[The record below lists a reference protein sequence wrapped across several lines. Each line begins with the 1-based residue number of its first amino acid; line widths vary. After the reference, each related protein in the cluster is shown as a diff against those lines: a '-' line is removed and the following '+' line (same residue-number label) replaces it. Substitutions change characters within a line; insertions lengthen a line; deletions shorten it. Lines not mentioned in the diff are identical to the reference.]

1 MKAYNFETLL
11 NYVFKRLSF
20 SSRVRVMGHWDWYA
34 DDIPP
39 GSRMRVTF
47 YLERMAK
54 KDIRQ
59 IDDLNGTE
67 LLEGITLET
76 AAAPISVY
84 SETLE
89 REMRNGEWSQRKYE
103 VLRNDFADV
112 RWYLRRD
119 QVITLLDYLLCGLD
133 LPRLCAVV
141 AFNCKPK
148 GGGVRRFGDL
158 ELLFVFPVVQKKLIR
173 EVKKLERKILLADV
187 HLNVH
192 TMDLETY
199 EKFLAGELDY
209 FDENL
214 KNTGITLYDAFHRKR
229 LKAAF
234 MKK

>member
-47 YLERMAK
+47 YLER
-54 KDIRQ
+54 
-59 IDDLNGTE
+59 
-67 LLEGITLET
+67 
-76 AAAPISVY
+76 
-84 SETLE
+84 
-89 REMRNGEWSQRKYE
+89 
-103 VLRNDFADV
+103 
-112 RWYLRRD
+112 
-119 QVITLLDYLLCGLD
+119 
-133 LPRLCAVV
+133 
-141 AFNCKPK
+141 
-148 GGGVRRFGDL
+148 
-158 ELLFVFPVVQKKLIR
+158 
-173 EVKKLERKILLADV
+173 
-187 HLNVH
+187 NVH